1 MNKNEIA
8 EHFVLY
14 YFGDTRMGLV
24 VKIKECM
31 INKVNYLILNESKLE

>member
-14 YFGDTRMGLV
+14 YFGDTRMGLE